1 VTLAEIGRGITPF
14 TLCIFAA
21 REIMKD
27 FQSYLESIDLDM
39 MNSLAEPIEYTL
51 GTGGKRIRPAL
62 TIAAHQCYVADT
74 AAVWN
79 AAASIE
85 FFHNFSLIHDDI
97 MDDAPLRRGKPSAF
111 GKYGMDRAILSGD
124 AMLVHC
130 YRLLEAY
137 ADHPRYAQLLKTFSS
152 MAVSICEGQQSDMD
166 FEQRTDVGLDEYLI
180 MIRQK
185 TADLL
190 SAALSMGAMVAG
202 APEKDLGIW
211 SDLGRTLGLSF
222 QMQDDWLDYYSDHP
236 SQGKQKA
243 GDVIQRK
250 KSLLYIICR
259 QKLVPSDADDFTQL
273 YHDTTMSQLERL
285 DRVQAHFQETDIKAS
300 VAEMIRI
307 QQREVSTIL
316 EQLADRVP
324 REEGMTHIRAICAQL
339 ADRQF

>member
-1 VTLAEIGRGITPF
+1 M
-14 TLCIFAA
+14 
-21 REIMKD
+21 RE

-39 MNSLAEPIEYTL
+39 MSSLAEPIQYTL
-51 GTGGKRIRPAL
+51 GSGGKRIRPAL
-62 TIAAHQCYVADT
+62 TMAAYQCYASET
-74 AAVWN
+74 AAIFP

-97 MDDAPLRRGKPSAF
+97 MDDAPLRRGQASAF

-137 ADHPRYAQLLKTFSS
+137 ADQPSYVQVMRAFSA
-152 MAVSICEGQQSDMD
+152 MAVSVCEGQQRDMD
-166 FEQRTDVGLDEYLI
+166 FEQRTDVSLDEYLI

-202 APEKDLGIW
+202 APSEHLGLW
-211 SDLGRTLGLSF
+211 ESLGETLGLSF

-236 SQGKQKA
+236 SQGKQQA

-259 QKLVPSDADDFTQL
+259 ERLSPNAAEEFSRL
-273 YHDTTMSQLERL
+273 YHDTEISLEERLER
-285 DRVQAHFQETDIKAS
+285 VQTHFQETDLQAT
-300 VAEMIRI
+300 VAQMIRA
-307 QQREVSTIL
+307 QQSKVYHLLEQLDRTVSRATGMVIVRQIC
-316 EQLADRVP
+316 EQLADRK
-324 REEGMTHIRAICAQL
+324 
-339 ADRQF
+339 F